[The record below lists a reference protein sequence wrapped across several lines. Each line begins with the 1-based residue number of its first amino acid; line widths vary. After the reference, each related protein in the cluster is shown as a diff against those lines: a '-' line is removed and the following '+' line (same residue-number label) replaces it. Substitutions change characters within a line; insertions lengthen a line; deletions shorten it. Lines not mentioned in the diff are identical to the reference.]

1 MAKANELKTKRQE
14 TINRWRKEY
23 EQEVKSCLDE
33 AESFAI
39 KHPYDKKCIIKR
51 KNMTEE
57 FKSALHEACREEGMV
72 AAFGWFGRIE
82 IWFDVDDYVATYML

>member
-1 MAKANELKTKRQE
+1 MSKANELKTKRQE

-39 KHPYDKKCIIKR
+39 KHPYDEKCIIRR

-57 FKSALHEACREEGMV
+57 FRVALYEACKEKDMV
-72 AAFGWFGRIE
+72 AVFRCFGRIE
-82 IWFDVDDYVATYML
+82 IWFDVVDYMATYMW